1 MKKLILI
8 IFCILCLIK
17 ISPAQVVVIANKSVP
32 LDTITS
38 AKLYD
43 YYSRETRLWD
53 KDQPVVV
60 YDLKP
65 KKEIKVLFY
74 KSFGKSINIMKSI
87 WMVNMLSGEG
97 DPPKSLKSEDEMLK
111 RVANTPGAIGF
122 ISMAKVKDE
131 VKVLAIIKDQNLK

>member
-1 MKKLILI
+1 MKKLILV
-8 IFCILCLIK
+8 IFCILCFMK
-17 ISPAQVVVIANKSVP
+17 IAPAQVVVIANKSVP

-43 YYSRETRLWD
+43 LYSRETQLWD
-53 KDQPVVV
+53 KEQPVVV

-74 KSFGKSINIMKSI
+74 KSLGKSINIMKSI

-97 DPPKSLKSEDEMLK
+97 DPPESLKSEDEMLK

-131 VKVLAIIKDQNLK
+131 VKVLAIIKVNNS